1 MSYSENNDGSLKEE
15 YHHLIAR
22 RLLILAISM
31 AAIILIVG
39 FLSLSVYDNISLKE
53 SYMVIWN
60 HICGNSYDKVT
71 EANYWWADRYIWN
84 RVIPHALVAILA
96 GASLAICG
104 SLMQPVMN
112 NPLADPYSTGISS
125 GACFGAVAAL
135 IVGFSFSS
143 SFGESGIVGNAFI
156 GALIPAIIVIVLSE
170 KIKMTP
176 ATLILT
182 GTAISYFFNSMVT
195 YMMVMADPDTIRD
208 AYIWQTGSMDGMTWD
223 SVPVMLVIT
232 IIGSIIIMY
241 LSPKLNIMATGDNS
255 AISMGVDVHKFRIF
269 SLVIM
274 AVMTAAVVSYTGIIG
289 FIGLVAPHLV
299 RLVIGSDNRYVIP
312 ISMAF
317 GAALLLIA
325 DYIALTI
332 LSIPVGVIM
341 GLIGS
346 PVFFALI
353 VWQNKRTGAIY

>member
-1 MSYSENNDGSLKEE
+1 MTYTNGDDGSLKEE
-15 YHHLIAR
+15 YHHMIAR
-22 RLLILAISM
+22 RLLLLVVSIAV
-31 AAIILIVG
+31 IILIIG
-39 FLSLSVYDNISLKE
+39 FFSLSVYDQISLRE
-53 SYMVIWN
+53 SYQVIWN
-60 HICGNSYDKVT
+60 HICGRTYDRVS
-71 EANYWWADRYIWN
+71 EARFWWADRYIWN
-84 RVIPHALVAILA
+84 RVIPHVLVAILA
-96 GASLAICG
+96 GASVAICG
-104 SLMQPVMN
+104 ALMQPVMN

-135 IVGFSFSS
+135 IVGFTFATP
-143 SFGESGIVGNAFI
+143 FGEGGIVGNAFL

-170 KIKMTP
+170 RVKMTP

-182 GTAISYFFNSMVT
+182 GTAISYFFNSLVT
-195 YMMVMADPDTIRD
+195 YMMVLADPDTLKE
-208 AYIWQTGSMDGMTWD
+208 AYIWQTGSMDNMTWS

-232 IIGSIIIMY
+232 IIGSIVIMY

-255 AISMGVDVHKFRIF
+255 AISMGVDVHKFRLF

-274 AVMTAAVVSYTGIIG
+274 AVMTSAVVSYTGIIG
-289 FIGLVAPHLV
+289 FVGLVAPHLV
-299 RLVIGSDNRYVIP
+299 RLIIGSDNRYVIP

-317 GAALLLIA
+317 GAALLLIS

-332 LSIPVGVIM
+332 YSIPVGVIM

-353 VWQNKRTGAIY
+353 VWQSKRTGAVY